1 MRVEC
6 VVCGRFFS
14 AHGENCFVCSK
25 ECTKKYHK
33 MYITT
38 VYRTQNNVR
47 NSREI
52 YSNLPEKIQAI
63 KEKYKNG
70 IPKGELEKWL
80 KIN

>member
-14 AHGENCFVCSK
+14 ATRKDNFVCSK
-25 ECTKKYHK
+25 ECTKKYYK

-52 YSNLPEKIQAI
+52 YSNPPEKNSS
-63 KEKYKNG
+63 K
-70 IPKGELEKWL
+70 
-80 KIN
+80 

>member
-1 MRVEC
+1 MED
-6 VVCGRFFS
+6 FFLH
-14 AHGENCFVCSK
+14 AVKIVLFAQKNAQ
-25 ECTKKYHK
+25 KKYHK